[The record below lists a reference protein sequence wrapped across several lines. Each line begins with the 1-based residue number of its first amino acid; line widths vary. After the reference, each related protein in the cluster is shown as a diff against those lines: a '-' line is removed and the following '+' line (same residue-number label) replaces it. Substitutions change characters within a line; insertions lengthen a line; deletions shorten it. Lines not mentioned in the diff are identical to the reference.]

1 MNSLVM
7 VLALFAQESAEKPRQ
22 ILADLPANGSLA
34 LAGQAIPWKDVA
46 ASLKKHAESGI
57 RQLVLRVDGTVPF
70 SSVQTL
76 MAAAREAGLEG
87 VQFSADKPAA
97 PVQFSDEAH
106 RSIRI
111 KVREGAK
118 GLELLVLQETSA
130 VSLDDLRKKL
140 KALEKG
146 PVVIDAEVEV
156 PTGAV
161 QQIVSAC
168 TQEGFDK
175 VSFAG
180 TARKAGR

>member
-1 MNSLVM
+1 MNSLLM
-7 VLALFAQESAEKPRQ
+7 VLALLAQEEASVKRVLAE
-22 ILADLPANGSLA
+22 LPANGSVV
-34 LAGQAIPWKDVA
+34 LAGQPVPWAGVT

-57 RQLVLRVDGTVPF
+57 RQLVLRVDGSVPF

-76 MAAAREAGLEG
+76 MSAAREAGLEG
-87 VQFSADKPAA
+87 VQFSSDTPVA
-97 PVQFSDEAH
+97 PLKISDDAH
-106 RSIRI
+106 RLIRI

-118 GLELLVLQETSA
+118 GLELLVLQETGA
-130 VSLDDLRKKL
+130 VSLDDLQKKL

-161 QQIVSAC
+161 RQIVAAC
-168 TQEGFDK
+168 TAVGFDT

-180 TARKAGR
+180 TNRKTDR